1 MVDYCNTCRRT
12 CCLYRGEQWGQ
23 VSISPNKEERLK
35 IDNYEEVIISS
46 HHRNGSCIDIRHVM
60 GVNSSKED
68 TPKTNVAL
76 SWLSETRR

>member
-1 MVDYCNTCRRT
+1 MK
-12 CCLYRGEQWGQ
+12 
-23 VSISPNKEERLK
+23 NKCTPEPSLLCYELNK
-35 IDNYEEVIISS
+35 YDEKDNVSS

-76 SWLSETRR
+76 SWLSEIRR